1 MAFQC
6 GFRATSVRPD
16 SLSLGTRMGTQAVT
30 PVGRGMHRPR
40 RPNRLYGDG
49 RMSAERTAEESL
61 AERVAALETEVTELR
76 ATLTEALA
84 EVRDREVAQVAA
96 ARRAEGDAKIISGDE
111 LIDELGVERSKI

>member
-1 MAFQC
+1 
-6 GFRATSVRPD
+6 
-16 SLSLGTRMGTQAVT
+16 
-30 PVGRGMHRPR
+30 
-40 RPNRLYGDG
+40 
-49 RMSAERTAEESL
+49 MSAERTAEESL